1 MVKVDLKISSVRL
14 IVLGLLL
21 FSCACFGMKSEAA
34 EDSSVPASAKVYS
47 ELSDNSDVAA
57 NLIAGNLFEVLEAV
71 SDGSGRIWYQVRTDF
86 GVEGYVKADEL
97 DRLLMETQ
105 AMQQE
110 AAENVENVNPEGADE
125 NALDNDSLDNG
136 VGDGDGL
143 DNASLDNGDL
153 DNDDADGNALDIAQD
168 AVIEG
173 RLVTLDSV
181 NLRSMPSTESE
192 ILTRINQNEEL
203 SYYQRYQNDIGEGW
217 YQVDYNGMTGYVIE
231 SAAMVLQLQQE
242 AGADNSEA
250 DALDEEE
257 QQQEESSALGQI
269 PSDTP
274 SIGSHRAEFEVNE
287 GTDAPKK
294 HRHGGVDIMLIVLI
308 IGGISCIAAIVIFLK
323 KILGL
328 LRK

>member
-1 MVKVDLKISSVRL
+1 MVKIDLKIFL
-14 IVLGLLL
+14 LLL
-21 FSCACFGMKSEAA
+21 FSCACFGIKAEAA

-47 ELSDNSDVAA
+47 ELSDNSDIAA

-110 AAENVENVNPEGADE
+110 AAENVENMQPEGADENVLDNDSLDNAAEDGDVLDNASLDNDALDNAAADE
-125 NALDNDSLDNG
+125 NALDN
-136 VGDGDGL
+136 
-143 DNASLDNGDL
+143 
-153 DNDDADGNALDIAQD
+153 AQG

-173 RLVTLDSV
+173 RLITLDSV

-192 ILTRINQNEEL
+192 ILTRINRNVEL

-242 AGADNSEA
+242 EQQEADNSEA
-250 DALDEEE
+250 DVLDEETL
-257 QQQEESSALGQI
+257 QEESSVLEEIQ
-269 PSDTP
+269 SDTS
-274 SIGSHRAEFEVNE
+274 SIGSHQAEFEVNE
-287 GTDAPKK
+287 GTDVPKK
-294 HRHGGVDIMLIVLI
+294 HKHGGVDIMLVILI
-308 IGGISCIAAIVIFLK
+308 IGGILCIAAIVIFLK